1 MSLRGLGWIVIGAL
15 CGWTYAR
22 RVIVLRSHDSVVSR
36 RQSEILA
43 LVACG
48 MSTKEIAHREG
59 ISEHSVN
66 THIRRA
72 CRALGVPSRAAAV
85 AALGQAPATP
95 ARPRRSAT
103 RVRAVTTSPTSS
115 SNGT

>member
-1 MSLRGLGWIVIGAL
+1 MLWLVVGGMLGWTWGRRAID
-15 CGWTYAR
+15 AR
-22 RVIVLRSHDSVVSR
+22 ASRPERRPRVSR
-36 RQSEILA
+36 RQAQILA
-43 LVACG
+43 LVARG
-48 MSTKEIAHREG
+48 MSTKEIARHER

-72 CRALGVPSRAAAV
+72 RRSLGVQSRAAAV
-85 AALGQAPATP
+85 AALEPAQTP

-103 RVRAVTTSPTSS
+103 RVRATTTSPTSS